1 MFRNGVL
8 AVTFFLFSGAAY
20 SQAGVAGAAEEKS
33 PWSGSA
39 SLGFLSTSGN
49 TNTTSYNTSFGVAYT
64 KNKWTHA
71 FDAAAN
77 GADAAANSA
86 DESDRVTAEAYQA
99 DWKSSHDIREHN
111 YLFGLVAWRKDRFSG
126 VNQQLT
132 ETIGYGRRIIETP
145 AHLLSAEIGAGH
157 RSADLS
163 DNASES
169 GVIGRLGLD
178 YKWTFSE
185 TSNFEQNIGVESGS
199 DNTYLESVSAVR
211 AKLLGDFAIVL
222 SYTVRHNTD
231 VPFGSEKTDKVT
243 AISLELAF

>member
-1 MFRNGVL
+1 MFRHGVL
-8 AVTFFLFSGAAY
+8 IILFVLFSGAAY
-20 SQAGVAGAAEEKS
+20 SQAGSPPAEES

-39 SLGFLSTSGN
+39 SLGYLATSGN
-49 TNTTSYNTSFGVAYT
+49 TNTTSYNTAFGISYA

-77 GADAAANSA
+77 GAD
-86 DESDRVTAEAYQA
+86 ESEMVTAEAYQA
-99 DWKSSHDIREHN
+99 DWKSSYDFSEHN

-126 VNQQLT
+126 VTEQLT
-132 ETIGYGRRIIETP
+132 ESIGYGRRIIDTP
-145 AHLLSAEIGAGH
+145 AHLLSAEIGAGY

-163 DNASES
+163 DNTSE
-169 GVIGRLGLD
+169 GGAIGRLGLD

-185 TSNFEQNIGVESGS
+185 TSNFEQNIGVEAGA
-199 DNTYLESVSAVR
+199 DNTYIESVSAVR
-211 AKLLGDFAIVL
+211 AKLLGNLAFVL

-231 VPFGSEKTDKVT
+231 VPLGNEKTDKFT

>member
-1 MFRNGVL
+1 MFRNGAL
-8 AVTFFLFSGAAY
+8 AVTFFLISGAAY
-20 SQAGVAGAAEEKS
+20 SQAGSPAAEES

-49 TNTTSYNTSFGVAYT
+49 TDTTSYNTAFEISYA
-64 KNKWTHA
+64 KNKWTHT

-77 GADAAANSA
+77 GAD
-86 DESDRVTAEAYQA
+86 EGDRVTAEAYQA
-99 DWKSSHDIREHN
+99 DWKSSHDFREHN

-145 AHLLSAEIGAGH
+145 THLLSVDIGAGH

-163 DNASES
+163 DNTSES

-185 TSNFEQNIGVESGS
+185 TSNFEQNVSVESGS
-199 DNTYLESVSAVR
+199 DNTYIESVSAVR
-211 AKLLGDFAIVL
+211 AKLLGDLAIVL

-231 VPFGSEKTDKVT
+231 VPVDSEKTDKIT

>member
-49 TNTTSYNTSFGVAYT
+49 TNTSSYNTAFGVAYT

-77 GADAAANSA
+77 GAD
-86 DESDRVTAEAYQA
+86 ESDTATAEAYQA
-99 DWKSSHDIREHN
+99 DWKSSYEFSEHN

-126 VNQQLT
+126 VNQQLS
-132 ETIGYGRRIIETP
+132 ESIGYGRRIIDTP
-145 AHLLSAEIGAGH
+145 AHLLNAEIGAGY
-157 RSADLS
+157 RDADLS
-163 DNASES
+163 DNTSES
-169 GVIGRLGLD
+169 GAIVRLGLD

-185 TSNFEQNIGVESGS
+185 TSNFEQNIAVESGS

-231 VPFGSEKTDKVT
+231 VPVGSEKTDKIT

>member
-20 SQAGVAGAAEEKS
+20 SQTGSPAAEEG

-49 TNTTSYNTSFGVAYT
+49 TNTTSYNTAFDISYA
-64 KNKWTHA
+64 KNKWTHT

-77 GADAAANSA
+77 GADEG
-86 DESDRVTAEAYQA
+86 DTVTAEAYQA
-99 DWKSSHDIREHN
+99 DWKSSYDFREHN

-126 VNQQLT
+126 VNAQLT

-145 AHLLSAEIGAGH
+145 AHLLSADIGAGH

-163 DNASES
+163 DNTSES
-169 GVIGRLGLD
+169 GAIGRLGLD

-185 TSNFEQNIGVESGS
+185 TSNFEQTIAVEAGS
-199 DNTYLESVSAVR
+199 DNTYIESVSAVR
-211 AKLLGDFAIVL
+211 AKLLGDFAIVF

-231 VPFGSEKTDKVT
+231 VPVGSEKTDKMT

>member
-8 AVTFFLFSGAAY
+8 AVTFFLISGAAY

-77 GADAAANSA
+77 GAD
-86 DESDRVTAEAYQA
+86 DGDTVTAEAYQA
-99 DWKSSHDIREHN
+99 DWKSSYDFSEHN
-111 YLFGLVAWRKDRFSG
+111 YLFGLIAWRKDRFSG
-126 VNQQLT
+126 VNQQLS
-132 ETIGYGRRIIETP
+132 ESFGYGRRIIDTP
-145 AHLLSAEIGAGH
+145 AHHLSGEIGAGH

-163 DNASES
+163 DDSSES
-169 GVIGRLGLD
+169 GVIVRLGLD

-231 VPFGSEKTDKVT
+231 VPVDSEKTDKIT